1 MQRSIGLGFA
11 IGAGLWFYASRTRMD
26 QLLLLGSGFLWVLK
40 TGVGTSRE
48 LVLELF
54 DTTRRVD
61 ELQLS
66 GVERMANIAY
76 VDLQLFAS
84 APRFEAV
91 AAAASDLSFE
101 VFGVDAVFHD
111 RSRRGG
117 KGWSG
122 YNPEHRTLYRMI
134 A

>member
-54 DTTRRVD
+54 DSTRRVD

-91 AAAASDLSFE
+91 AAAAGDLSFE

-111 RSRRGG
+111 RSRRGVRVG
-117 KGWSG
+117 QDTTQNTQRYTG
-122 YNPEHRTLYRMI
+122 
-134 A
+134 

>member
-54 DTTRRVD
+54 DSTRRVD

-111 RSRRGG
+111 RSRRGVRVG
-117 KGWSG
+117 QDTTQNTERYTG
-122 YNPEHRTLYRMI
+122 
-134 A
+134 

>member
-111 RSRRGG
+111 RSRRGVRVG
-117 KGWSG
+117 QETTQNTGRYPG
-122 YNPEHRTLYRMI
+122 
-134 A
+134 